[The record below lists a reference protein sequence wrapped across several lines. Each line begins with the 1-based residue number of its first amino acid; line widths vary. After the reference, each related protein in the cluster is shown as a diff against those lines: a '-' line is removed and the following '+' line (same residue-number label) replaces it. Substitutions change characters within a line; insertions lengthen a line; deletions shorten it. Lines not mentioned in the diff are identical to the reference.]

1 MEAQFGPLDKRI
13 KMTDINRDETVQTN
27 SQEQYFDQKRNEE
40 IFEEVKIEPVDEK
53 LRRYKSNW
61 LRHVTRTKNK
71 RMPKI
76 T

>member
-13 KMTDINRDETVQTN
+13 QMTDINRDESVQTN
-27 SQEQYFDQKRNEE
+27 SQQYFDQKINEE
-40 IFEEVKIEPVDEK
+40 IFEEVRMEPVDEK